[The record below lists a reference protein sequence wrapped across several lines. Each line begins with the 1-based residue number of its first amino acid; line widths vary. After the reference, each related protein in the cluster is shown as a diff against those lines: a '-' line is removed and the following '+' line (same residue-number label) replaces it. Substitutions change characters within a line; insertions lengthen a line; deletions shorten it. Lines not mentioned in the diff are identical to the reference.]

1 MLKAPVAGQV
11 KTRLAAEIGDA
22 AALRAYRRLVEHLG
36 AGLPPEW
43 PVEVHFSPAE
53 AEADMRH
60 WLGGRAL
67 YVPQSPGDLGE
78 RLIAAASGAFHRGAA
93 AVFLI
98 GGDCPGLDEA
108 TLRTAAAGL
117 AGRDAVLGPAV
128 DGGYYLLGIKAVE
141 RTLFEGVS
149 WSTATV
155 ADETRARMR
164 RLDWTWME
172 LAEQE
177 DVDDVAAWDRAQ
189 RKHPSLGAKRSA
201 TG

>member
-1 MLKAPVAGQV
+1 MIPTLVLMLKAPVAGQV

-78 RLIAAASGAFHRGAA
+78 RLIA
-93 AVFLI
+93 
-98 GGDCPGLDEA
+98 
-108 TLRTAAAGL
+108 AAAGL